1 MNIKAAVSEYI
12 IECEVRKY
20 SPRTIT
26 SYRNNLGIF
35 QRFCEE
41 ELEIT
46 DVKEVSIATTRQFS
60 QSLIQKGRKGTYIN
74 THLKTIKSFLQY
86 CYDEGY
92 TAYNPRKNFKWC
104 KEEKPVVRA
113 FTEKDVKLIMNNCKG
128 NDYLSIR
135 DALIMTLLFET
146 GIRCLELCSIK
157 PSDVHEDFI
166 IINGKNHK
174 QRVVPITPI
183 LKKCMIRYQRAK
195 ESYFAYKATEEYYLL
210 SFSGRMLTNSAIRHV
225 IKVKG
230 EGIKDVRVSPHT
242 CRHFFTQQQLKM
254 GTDLYSISRLLGHE
268 NIRITQT
275 YLNSLR
281 DEEIVKITKQNSVLM
296 NL

>member
-41 ELEIT
+41 ELEIV
-46 DVKEVSIATTRQFS
+46 DVKDVSIATTRQFS

-92 TAYNPRKNFKWC
+92 TAFNPRKNFKWC

-146 GIRCLELCSIK
+146 GIRCLELYSIK

-195 ESYFAYKATEEYYLL
+195 ESYFAYKATEDY
-210 SFSGRMLTNSAIRHV
+210 
-225 IKVKG
+225 
-230 EGIKDVRVSPHT
+230 
-242 CRHFFTQQQLKM
+242 
-254 GTDLYSISRLLGHE
+254 
-268 NIRITQT
+268 
-275 YLNSLR
+275 
-281 DEEIVKITKQNSVLM
+281 
-296 NL
+296 